1 MWLKWKAV
9 SSTRLRRANTAMM
22 AINLNVEIASLN
34 PRTFVSQWGD
44 ALDSQSQSGKRDE

>member
-22 AINLNVEIASLN
+22 AINLNVEIALLN
-34 PRTFVSQWGD
+34 PQSFVSQWRD